1 LALHR
6 LLKSIDGFYKSYSL
20 NPSVRP
26 AANAIV
32 FVHGFAGSPTGTWSH
47 FHSMCEEYVTDYPW
61 WKDADLFFYK
71 YDSIR
76 KAILY
81 NASRFR
87 IFLMQTL
94 SQVPNVAPEF
104 QPGTRWKY
112 QKLLL
117 VGHSEGGVVI
127 RQMVLDRFRAL
138 TKYAEESG
146 GTPTDLVVRT
156 ESPRDLILNSQLFL
170 FAPAI
175 GGTNFAGLLG
185 FAHGV
190 SRLVAAIAS
199 SSTARNDLRPG
210 SGPLRD
216 VKEGTEAARKNHP
229 EVLALTARILFGS
242 DDHVVTTSKYDS
254 DLMVEPYA
262 EDHTHTSV
270 CKPTYVYKRPL
281 EFVKP

>member
-1 LALHR
+1 MPLHR
-6 LLKSIDGFYKSYSL
+6 LLKSVDGFYKSYALES
-20 NPSVRP
+20 PYRP
-26 AANAIV
+26 ASNAIV

-47 FHSMCEEYVTDYPW
+47 FHSMCEEYVPDYPW

-81 NASRFR
+81 NASLFR
-87 IFLMQTL
+87 TFLMRTL
-94 SQVPNVAPEF
+94 PAVPIAAPEF
-104 QPGTRWKY
+104 QPDTRWKY

-127 RQMVLDRFRAL
+127 RQMVLDRFKAL
-138 TKYAEESG
+138 QKYAEKTGQASANAVIRREA
-146 GTPTDLVVRT
+146 
-156 ESPRDLILNSQLFL
+156 PRDLILNAELFL

-190 SRLVAAIAS
+190 SSLIAAIAA
-199 SSTARNDLRPG
+199 SSTARNDLRSG
-210 SGPLRD
+210 SETLKD
-216 VKEGTEAARKNHP
+216 LKLGTEGARKNHP
-229 EVLALTARILFGS
+229 EVPALTAQLLFGT
-242 DDHVVTTSKYDS
+242 DDHVVTTSKYEEDEI
-254 DLMVEPYA
+254 VEPYA
-262 EDHTHTSV
+262 EGHTHTSV